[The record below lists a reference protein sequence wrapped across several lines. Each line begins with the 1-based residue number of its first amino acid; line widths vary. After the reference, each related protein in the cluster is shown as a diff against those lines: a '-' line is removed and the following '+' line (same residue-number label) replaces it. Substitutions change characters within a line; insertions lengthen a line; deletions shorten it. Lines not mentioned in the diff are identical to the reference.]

1 MFVLLSK
8 EGRRG
13 FVFLSRQV
21 RSLTFAGAS
30 PFLGVLE
37 MSTVLLLCL
46 MPILEICGKL
56 DLKHGKNEICWKCGS
71 ETWKSMRNCSL
82 IKSSSSGWRGRT
94 VGHKWLLGV
103 AGCTDN
109 TVWEVHCGN
118 AQHCVVNSLWQCSA
132 LCGSCTVRLLGSV
145 VMWNK
150 QLANQH
156 WWRETNCHFCSFNWS
171 LLLFH
176 LFTLYHFSSP
186 VISPN
191 VILQ

>member
-1 MFVLLSK
+1 MWLDYPTLGGSTWGYSSTVNWIRRVVWFPRVALRQLTLIQLSLLLRDQNISQHHPHMKIKNK
-8 EGRRG
+8 ERG
-13 FVFLSRQV
+13 LGLFSCQKRGDVGLFSCQDKV

-56 DLKHGKNEICWKCGS
+56 DLKNGKNEICWKCGS

-103 AGCTDN
+103 AGR
-109 TVWEVHCGN
+109 HR
-118 AQHCVVNSLWQCSA
+118 QHCVVTPLW
-132 LCGSCTVRLLGSV
+132 
-145 VMWNK
+145 
-150 QLANQH
+150 
-156 WWRETNCHFCSFNWS
+156 
-171 LLLFH
+171 
-176 LFTLYHFSSP
+176 
-186 VISPN
+186 
-191 VILQ
+191 